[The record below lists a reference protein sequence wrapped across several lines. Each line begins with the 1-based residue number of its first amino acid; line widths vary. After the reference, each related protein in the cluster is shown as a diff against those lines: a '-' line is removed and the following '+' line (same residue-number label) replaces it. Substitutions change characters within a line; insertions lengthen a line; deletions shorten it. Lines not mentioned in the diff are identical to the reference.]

1 MEIFLV
7 TTSYRE
13 LGTLFLFL
21 FMGVLIFSS
30 LVYVF
35 ENDNLDSSFA
45 TMLDAYWWVVLI
57 AAAHYLPR
65 LGGRWALITMTT
77 VGYGDTYPTSSMGR
91 LVGAG
96 ECYLALRSH
105 VCYLP
110 CPVCATFGVLVIAL
124 PIPIIGNQFTRS
136 VSSKHKI
143 YLFESPDFN
152 TFKVTLWLGVRPPVI
167 CS

>member
-1 MEIFLV
+1 
-7 TTSYRE
+7 
-13 LGTLFLFL
+13 
-21 FMGVLIFSS
+21 
-30 LVYVF
+30 
-35 ENDNLDSSFA
+35 
-45 TMLDAYWWVVLI
+45 
-57 AAAHYLPR
+57 
-65 LGGRWALITMTT
+65 MTT

-96 ECYLALRSH
+96 ECYLALCSH

-152 TFKVTLWLGVRPPVI
+152 TFKVTLWPCVRPLVI
-167 CS
+167 CP